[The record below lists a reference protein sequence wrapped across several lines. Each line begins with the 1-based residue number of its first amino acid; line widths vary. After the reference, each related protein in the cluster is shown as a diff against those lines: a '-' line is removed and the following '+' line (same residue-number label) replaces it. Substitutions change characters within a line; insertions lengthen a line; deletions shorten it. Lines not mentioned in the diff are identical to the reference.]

1 MCLPRDLAALAV
13 AGALLA
19 ACGEGREGAETPER
33 EPRPGPKA
41 AQGEGGGP
49 EGGQGAIRAAIR
61 NVHLRVDEAVVLEIR
76 GLTGT
81 LESTRPG
88 EVPFFDDAESFR
100 IRIEGAE
107 VAMSPESLAGLL
119 NRYVFAYE
127 GAPLSDLTVE
137 LTEDGRVRQ
146 SGTLAKAGGI
156 PISMT
161 GKLSPTPDGDVQ
173 LEPDEMSAAGV
184 PVERLLDLFGV
195 ELSDLINTR
204 EELGVRIEED
214 TIILDP
220 ERAVPPPRIVGR
232 VSAVRVEGG
241 RIVQVFGD
249 GPADSP
255 RPPVADRGHLFFL
268 GGVLRFGKLTMRPAD
283 LEIADLDP
291 SDPFEFYQRRY
302 QEQLV
307 AGYSKTLEDDGLV
320 SFMPDY
326 PEAAGGDH
334 RPRQ

>member
-1 MCLPRDLAALAV
+1 MRFAHELAILATLAALV
-13 AGALLA
+13 PG
-19 ACGEGREGAETPER
+19 CGGGERSETGGRDRARGEESAPAPDGREQAGR
-33 EPRPGPKA
+33 RP
-41 AQGEGGGP
+41 
-49 EGGQGAIRAAIR
+49 IRAAIR

-88 EVPFFDDAESFR
+88 EVPFFDDPESFR

-119 NRYVFAYE
+119 NGHVFAYD
-127 GAPLSDLTVE
+127 GAPLADLTVE
-137 LTEDGRVRQ
+137 ITEDGRVRQ
-146 SGTLAKAGGI
+146 SGTLRKAGGV
-156 PISMT
+156 PFTMT
-161 GKLSPTPDGDVQ
+161 GAISATPDGDVQ
-173 LEPDEMSAAGV
+173 LEPEEISAAGL

-204 EELGVRIEED
+204 EDLGVRIEED

-220 ERAVPPPRIVGR
+220 ERAVPPPRIRGR
-232 VSAVRVEGG
+232 VSSVRVEGG
-241 RIVQVFGD
+241 RIVQVFGS
-249 GPADSP
+249 GPGREP

-307 AGYSKTLEDDGLV
+307 AGYSKTLEDQGLV
-320 SFMPDY
+320 SYMPDFS
-326 PEAAGGDH
+326 EAAGRDL
-334 RPRQ
+334 RP